1 MEYEEMRI
9 FAGNLVRTL
18 GRPYEGYLVLIVKE
32 PRGLDLGYVLRDVLE
47 EDGKVYVHGFDRR
60 GLAVTRTLDRKDTVV
75 LCITK
80 TLEEAKELVKDPRVV
95 ERWDLDQWLDSSGN
109 QGSPGDR
116 AVVTEVELRPHEIE
130 REDLVEVSGRWR
142 RVAYVEEAE
151 ADGARRLYHI
161 YFYDGRGLQSRC
173 CTVESWRAI
182 PVRRRRS
189 T

>member
-1 MEYEEMRI
+1 RCVKLWIVLVNVDSCI
-9 FAGNLVRTL
+9 FFFLFFFFSSRRRHTRFSRDWSSDVCSS
-18 GRPYEGYLVLIVKE
+18 
-32 PRGLDLGYVLRDVLE
+32 DL
-47 EDGKVYVHGFDRR
+47 
-60 GLAVTRTLDRKDTVV
+60 
-75 LCITK
+75 
-80 TLEEAKELVKDPRVV
+80 
-95 ERWDLDQWLDSSGN
+95 

-142 RVAYVEEAE
+142 RVAYVVEE
-151 ADGARRLYHI
+151 ADGDRRLYHI

-173 CTVESWRAI
+173 CTVESGMAI